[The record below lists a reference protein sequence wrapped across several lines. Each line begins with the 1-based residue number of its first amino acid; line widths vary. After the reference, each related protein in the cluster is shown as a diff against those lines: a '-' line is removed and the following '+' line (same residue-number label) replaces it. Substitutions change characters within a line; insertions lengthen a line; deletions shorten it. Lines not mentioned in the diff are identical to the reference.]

1 MCPSC
6 KNKMIPIVYG
16 QLNPVLLE
24 MAAEKRIILG
34 DSKAVDRP
42 EFYCPNCT
50 EAF

>member
-1 MCPSC
+1 
-6 KNKMIPIVYG
+6 MIPIVYG

-24 MAAEKRIILG
+24 MASEGRIIVG

-42 EFYCPNCT
+42 EFYCALCT

>member
-6 KNKMIPIVYG
+6 NNKVIPIVYG
-16 QLNPVLLE
+16 QLNPVLIE
-24 MAAEKRIILG
+24 MSAEGRLIIG
-34 DSKAVDRP
+34 DSEAIDKP

>member
-24 MAAEKRIILG
+24 MAAEERIIIG
-34 DSKAVDRP
+34 DSKAIDRP

>member
-6 KNKMIPIVYG
+6 NKSMIQIVYG
-16 QLNPVLLE
+16 QLNPILLE
-24 MAAEKRIILG
+24 MANQSRIIIG
-34 DSKAVDRP
+34 DSYAIDRP

>member
-6 KNKMIPIVYG
+6 NKPMIQIVYG
-16 QLNPVLLE
+16 QLNPVLLD
-24 MAAEKRIILG
+24 MANQSRIIIG
-34 DSKAVDRP
+34 DSYAIDRP